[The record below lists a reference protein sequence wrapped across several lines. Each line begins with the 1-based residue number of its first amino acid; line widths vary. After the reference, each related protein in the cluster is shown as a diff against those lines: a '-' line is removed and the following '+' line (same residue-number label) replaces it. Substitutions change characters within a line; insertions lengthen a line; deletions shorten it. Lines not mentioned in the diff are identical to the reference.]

1 MDFESQ
7 CLAAL
12 KLAKDAPTYPLPSV
26 RHLTY
31 KDYASVYEPSDDTFL
46 LIDAIYH
53 DVPLSLRTSTRGL
66 GEPVVTVELGSGSGV
81 NVVAIAKATR
91 GEGGREGGGKFY
103 ATDINEVAARTTEKT
118 IEENG
123 PWGEDEG
130 EERSKGSEG
139 GSRKGRLL
147 WVGAQRESGSG
158 FANIFFR

>member
-1 MDFESQ
+1 MNFESQ

-130 EERSKGSEG
+130 EVWSKGSEG
-139 GSRKGRLL
+139 G
-147 WVGAQRESGSG
+147 
-158 FANIFFR
+158 